1 MKRSIIVMVILSL
14 VLILVVSCGPKQIPT
29 PVPVGAAA
37 TSPEEQQIASG
48 LDDLKE
54 LDSLVNSSQDV
65 SFDDVDALGYG
76 Q

>member
-1 MKRSIIVMVILSL
+1 MKRSIIVVMMLSL
-14 VLILVVSCGPKQIPT
+14 VLLLVVSCAPKTVPT
-29 PVPVGAAA
+29 STGAAA

-54 LDSLVNSSQDV
+54 LDSLENSTQDV